1 MEALLSRDPNERNA
15 ALRQLY
21 DHPTVRP
28 KVSYWLSQYD
38 RVRLEADDIIQ
49 EAIVLLYDM
58 VLEGRF
64 RAESNLVTFL
74 LGICRNLIRNNGK
87 KVQRITLSGELP
99 DDPSE
104 DDAADH
110 HLRLEE
116 STEAED
122 QRDRLL
128 REAIGQLKE
137 NCRDTLRL
145 YYYEQYSMAR
155 IAELRGLKNANQAKK
170 LADRCRQYLR
180 RLLESQPALLNFLRT
195 NRS

>member
-116 STEAED
+116 STAAED
-122 QRDRLL
+122 QRDRLM

-137 NCRDTLRL
+137 NCHDTLRL
-145 YYYEQYSMAR
+145 YYYERRSMAE
-155 IAELRGLKNANQAKK
+155 IAEARELANEKQAKK
-170 LADRCRQYLR
+170 AVHRCREQLR
-180 RLLESQPALLNFLRT
+180 QRIEGDPALHHLIN
-195 NRS
+195 